1 MRNNKQELIKEPTIK
16 GYQIMGKDINSAE
29 INLSVF
35 ENDTDSFNN
44 SLKSI
49 QKYQIV

>member
-1 MRNNKQELIKEPTIK
+1 MSNNKQELIKEPANK

-35 ENDTDSFNN
+35 ENDTDSFNK
-44 SLKSI
+44 SLMPM
-49 QKYQIV
+49 QAY